1 MPDALPSDRMRFSV
15 IIPTCDRTDFLRLCL
30 DRFAPGCQTDASL
43 QTAVGTT
50 GRGTTY
56 EVIVTDDGAG
66 ELAAALIAEHYPW
79 AKWTRGP
86 RRGPASNRNHGASL
100 ARGEWL
106 VFVDDDCLPDLEL
119 VSAYARARVGNPSAH
134 VFEGR
139 TYADSPRRT
148 LAEFSPLNEV
158 GGCLWACNFAIE
170 KSLFEALGGFDE
182 RFPYACMEDVDFRER
197 LIARGERF
205 SFLKEA
211 AVCHPWRPRRI
222 PQEFVQ
228 YERTLPVF
236 FEAHPDKRKDLTA
249 SYFLRVAFRLLIHE
263 TIPSLWR
270 YRGSGFFVGL
280 RHSIFSLRMAF
291 KMMME
296 RWRKPD
302 ATAVS
307 LK

>member
-1 MPDALPSDRMRFSV
+1 MNFSV
-15 IIPTCDRTDFLRLCL
+15 VIPTCDRPDFLRLCL
-30 DRFAPGCQTDASL
+30 DRLAPGRQTGAAL
-43 QTAVGTT
+43 QTADGAP
-50 GRGTTY
+50 GEGTTY
-56 EVIVTDDGAG
+56 EVIVTDDGGG
-66 ELAAALIAEHYPW
+66 EQAAALIAEHYPW
-79 AKWTRGP
+79 ARWKRGP

-139 TYADSPRRT
+139 TYADCPRRT
-148 LAEFSPLNEV
+148 LAEFSPLNEA
-158 GGCLWACNFAIE
+158 GGCLWSCNFAIE

-228 YERTLPVF
+228 YERTLPIF
-236 FEAHPDKRKDLTA
+236 LAAHPGKRGDLTA
-249 SYFLRVAFRLLIHE
+249 KYYFRVALQILLE
-263 TIPSLWR
+263 EAIPSIWR
-270 YRGSGFFVGL
+270 YGGSGFSVGV
-280 RHSIFSLRMAF
+280 RHHLFCL
-291 KMMME
+291 KMGLMVLFNRIPKYE
-296 RWRKPD
+296 EGSKR
-302 ATAVS
+302 
-307 LK
+307 

>member
-1 MPDALPSDRMRFSV
+1 MPDALPSDRMLFSV

-30 DRFAPGCQTDASL
+30 DRFAPGCQPDASL
-43 QTAVGTT
+43 QTAVGAT

-66 ELAAALIAEHYPW
+66 EQAAALIAEHYPW

-139 TYADSPRRT
+139 TYVDRPRRT
-148 LAEFSPLNEV
+148 LAEFSPLNEA
-158 GGCLWACNFAIE
+158 GGFLWSCNFAIE
-170 KSLFEALGGFDE
+170 KSLFEALGGFDA

-211 AVCHPWRPRRI
+211 AVCHPWRPWRI

-228 YERTLPVF
+228 NERTLPIF
-236 FEAHPDKRKDLTA
+236 LAAHPGKRGQLTA
-249 SYFLRVAFRLLIHE
+249 KYYFRVALQILLKE
-263 TIPSLWR
+263 AIPSIWR
-270 YRGSGFFVGL
+270 YGGSGFCVGV
-280 RHSIFSLRMAF
+280 RHHLFYL
-291 KMMME
+291 KMGLMVLFNRIPKYE
-296 RWRKPD
+296 EGSKR
-302 ATAVS
+302 
-307 LK
+307 